1 MKRIYVLFIAL
12 TVIFFSTTLNSRAGD
27 ISVWFFGGLST
38 PNDDLSMLYNE
49 KTLDENFETP
59 ASFLIGATDFG
70 WHLGINPRI
79 GIGED
84 TYLDISVSYTSFPA
98 STTKVLDPE
107 TGTNL
112 PFFDT
117 KTSVVPIKVGVD
129 YYLIHSLVGVYVKGD
144 IGYNYIS
151 NSITNIKDLYEE
163 ITTLENQTF
172 GRFGAGVGL
181 GVDVNLPLL
190 MDVGVELEYN
200 WMNLIGKEDN
210 EADKNYLGVSLRVGL

>member
-12 TVIFFSTTLNSRAGD
+12 AVIFLSATLNSRAGD

-38 PNDDLSMLYNE
+38 PNDDLAMLYNE
-49 KTLDENFETP
+49 KTLDKNFEKP
-59 ASFLIGATDFG
+59 SSFIIGAAEFG

-84 TYLDISVSYTSFPA
+84 TYLDFSVSYTSFPA
-98 STTKVLDPE
+98 STTKVVDPE
-107 TGTNL
+107 TGANL

-117 KTSVVPIKVGVD
+117 ETSVVPIKVGVD
-129 YYLIHSLVGVYVKGD
+129 YYLIHSLIGLYVKGD

-151 NSITNIKDLYEE
+151 NTISDISTLYEE
-163 ITTLENQTF
+163 ISTLKNQAF
-172 GRFGAGVGL
+172 GRFGAGVGV
-181 GVDVNLPLL
+181 GVDLNLPLVDAGL
-190 MDVGVELEYN
+190 EIEYN

-210 EADKNYLGVSLRVGL
+210 EAAKNYLGVSLRVGL